1 VWPAFR
7 HEHMV
12 EARVDA
18 LELHVET
25 DFEWFAAIRRRSS
38 DPWIYPSFD
47 PQRSDLSAGAL
58 WIRASLPGGEVVGTY
73 ALRVFE
79 TENFYDLM
87 RNGALWFKASATPGH
102 ARCDVAEPAP
112 IRGIVGHCGGAWI
125 DPTWRRR
132 GVVQA
137 MCRLARALLAH
148 RFAADHETG
157 LVFEHN
163 YRNGLAHRAYG
174 YPHVVRVIEGYF
186 PPTGTEENV
195 FLCHMSRREMLS
207 PA

>member
-1 VWPAFR
+1 VFLD
-7 HEHMV
+7 EHTA
-12 EARVDA
+12 EASVDA
-18 LELHVET
+18 LEFTVEN
-25 DFEWFAAIRRRSS
+25 DFAWFAAIRRRSS
-38 DPWIYPSFD
+38 DPWIYPTFD
-47 PQRSDLSAGAL
+47 PERSDLTAGAL
-58 WIRASLPGGEVVGTY
+58 WIRASRPGGEVVGTY

-87 RNGALWFKASATPGH
+87 RSGALWFRPG
-102 ARCDVAEPAP
+102 AAARVRCDVAEPAP
-112 IRGIVGHCGGAWI
+112 IRGVVGHCGGAWI
-125 DPTWRRR
+125 DPAWRRR

-137 MCRLARALLAH
+137 MCRLARDLLVH
-148 RFAADHETG
+148 HFAADHETG